1 MIPELPVSLV
11 SSLERRLATAATA
24 TTSPFTGT
32 QEIQDWGGEWWEY
45 QITLALLR
53 PGDGRRVSAFF
64 AGLGGVRGRF
74 LFRDPSIE
82 PPTDIGSGTVL
93 GGNQSGNSLQTR
105 DWQTSTPLF
114 QSGDS
119 FSLGTD
125 ATSRTYQITEDVS
138 SDAAGYAT
146 LRFLPR
152 LREIPVDG
160 AALEVINPK
169 LALRLTN
176 PVPSSIGRAGKYQF
190 TFAAREAL

>member
-53 PGDGRRVSAFF
+53 PNDGRRVSAFF
-64 AGLGGVRGRF
+64 AALGGVRGRF

-82 PPTDIGSGTVL
+82 PPKDIGSGIVL
-93 GGNQSGNSLQTR
+93 GSNQNGNSLQTQ
-105 DWQTSTPLF
+105 DWHPAKALF
-114 QSGDS
+114 QTGDF

-125 ATSRTYQITEDVS
+125 AASRTYQITEDVS
-138 SDAAGYAT
+138 SDAAGHAT
-146 LRFLPR
+146 LHFIPR

-169 LALRLTN
+169 LALRLIS

-190 TFAAREAL
+190 IFAAREAL

>member
-64 AGLGGVRGRF
+64 AGLGGVRGQF

-114 QSGDS
+114 QSGDF

-146 LRFLPR
+146 LRFIPR